1 MLDAIRTLT
10 DLPPASDAHLS
21 REDIAAAR
29 RRRALQQQAQ
39 RWARD
44 CVEQARRDA
53 EAVHAHAFSQ
63 GYADGI
69 LRVIEHLANG
79 LLASQ
84 ALGQQ
89 LRSDLAQ
96 SARDLLA
103 DALKRPEWL
112 DEMLEG
118 WLTAQPTGTGAVL
131 QVLLPIHCRPLGN
144 ALRERLSRLWS
155 GELVLD
161 YHPQER
167 YVARLADQLLEFDLE
182 TARQRLE
189 PRLLAC
195 VASLPES
202 VRALDRASM
211 QALTELY
218 SSIAER
224 SAGCTDTA
232 STEDRHED

>member
-10 DLPPASDAHLS
+10 DLPATSDVHLS

-69 LRVIEHLANG
+69 LRAIEHLASG

-89 LRSDLAQ
+89 LRSNLAQ

-112 DEMLEG
+112 DEMLER

-131 QVLLPIHCRPLGN
+131 QVLLPMHCRPQGH

-182 TARQRLE
+182 TTRQRLE

-195 VASLPES
+195 VANLPES

-218 SSIAER
+218 SSFAER
-224 SAGCTDTA
+224 SADCTETA
-232 STEDRHED
+232 PTEDCHED